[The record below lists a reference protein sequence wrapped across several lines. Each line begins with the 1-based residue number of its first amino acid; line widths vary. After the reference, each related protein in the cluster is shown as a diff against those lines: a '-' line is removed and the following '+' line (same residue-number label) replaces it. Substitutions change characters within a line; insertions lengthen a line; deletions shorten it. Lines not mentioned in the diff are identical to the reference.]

1 MVVDK
6 ILINYTAGDKKGQ
19 VSVDQYTELAILAD
33 LVMPEK
39 KKDYIAA
46 VVDGKLRE
54 MNYFLENDSNVE
66 FIGIDTTIG
75 FDIYKR
81 GLTLLMMKAFDDI
94 LKGSPDYEIYVMYS
108 LGNGYFCRISDNVS
122 LTDELIENVKKRMKD
137 IADMDLAI
145 DKRSFSSDE
154 ARARFADM
162 GLKDKVKLL
171 NYRRVSRINLYNLAG
186 YYDYFYGYMPSSTGY
201 LRAFDIVKYD
211 DGFVLVVP
219 DRKALDEPITYRA
232 PAKLYRVL
240 RQSEDWGRMMEIN
253 CVGDINRVITEGG
266 INDLMLVQEAL
277 MEKNIADVAERIIK
291 EDKRVVLI
299 AGPSSSGKTTFSHRL
314 SIQLRA
320 HGMHP
325 HPIALDNFFKE
336 RNDTQRDENGN
347 YDFECLGAMDLDLF
361 GSKIS
366 ELLSGKEVEMPRFDF
381 NLGKKVYNGDKLRLN
396 EGDVLVCEGI
406 HALNPKMTEA
416 LPENEKFK
424 IYISALNMLNVD
436 EHNRIATTDG
446 RLLRRIIRDARTRGN
461 DARMT
466 IRMWPSVRRGEEKNI
481 FPYQEEAD
489 VMFNS
494 ALIYELS
501 AIKQYAEPLLFGV
514 PRDSEEYLEANRLL
528 KFLDYFL
535 GFESTNVPQ
544 TSIIREFIG
553 GGCFDI

>member
-1 MVVDK
+1 MEKVK
-6 ILINYTAGDKKGQ
+6 IKYTAGDKTGE
-19 VSVDQYTELAILAD
+19 VSVDQYTELTLLAE
-33 LVMPEK
+33 LVVPEK

-54 MNYFLENDSNVE
+54 MNYFLENNSDVE
-66 FIGIDTTIG
+66 FIGIDSTIG

-81 GLTLLMMKAFDDI
+81 GLTLLMMKAFGDV
-94 LKGSPDYEIYVMYS
+94 LSGRTDYDIYVMYS
-108 LGNGYFCRISDNVS
+108 LGKGYFCRISDNIKV
-122 LTDELIENVKKRMKD
+122 TDELIESVKNKMKELVDGD
-137 IADMDLAI
+137 IPI
-145 DKRSFSSDE
+145 DKRSISSEEARIKFSS
-154 ARARFADM
+154 M

-171 NYRRVSRINLYNLAG
+171 NFRRVSRINLYNLAG
-186 YYDYFYGYMPSSTGY
+186 YYDYYYGYMPSSTGY
-201 LRAFDIVKYD
+201 LKAFDLVKYD

-219 DRKALDEPITYRA
+219 DRKDLDAPIVYEA
-232 PAKLYRVL
+232 PEKLYKVL
-240 RQSEDWGRMMEIN
+240 RRSEDWGGMMEIN

-277 MEKNIADVAERIIK
+277 MEKEIADIAQQIIK

-336 RNDTQRDENGN
+336 RSETPRDENGN
-347 YDFECLGAMDLDLF
+347 YDFECLEAMDLELF

-366 ELLSGKEVEMPRFDF
+366 ELLLGKEVEMPRFDF
-381 NLGKKVYNGDKLRLN
+381 NQGKKVYNGDILKLN

-406 HALNPKMTEA
+406 HALNPKMSEA
-416 LPENEKFK
+416 LPENAKYK

-461 DARMT
+461 DARRT
-466 IRMWPSVRRGEEKNI
+466 ISMWPSVRRGEEKNI

-489 VMFNS
+489 IMFNS
-494 ALIYELS
+494 SLIYELS

-514 PRDSEEYLEANRLL
+514 PRDCEEFLEANRLL

-535 GFESTNVPQ
+535 GFESSSVPQ

>member
-1 MVVDK
+1 MKDNFRYMLSNWLK
-6 ILINYTAGDKKGQ
+6 WDKKSLKFFFLWVPALVLQ
-19 VSVDQYTELAILAD
+19 PLVTAYIPKAMIDAINKGVTVQNMTVIVAL
-33 LVMPEK
+33 LS
-39 KKDYIAA
+39 
-46 VVDGKLRE
+46 L
-54 MNYFLENDSNVE
+54 L
-66 FIGIDTTIG
+66 
-75 FDIYKR
+75 
-81 GLTLLMMKAFDDI
+81 LTLTIWLDPFMKELVREDI
-94 LKGSPDYEIYVMYS
+94 S
-108 LGNGYFCRISDNVS
+108 
-122 LTDELIENVKKRMKD
+122 
-137 IADMDLAI
+137 I
-145 DKRSFSSDE
+145 DKRSISSEE
-154 ARARFADM
+154 ARVKFASM
-162 GLKDKVKLL
+162 GLREKVKLL

-186 YYDYFYGYMPSSTGY
+186 YYDYYYGYMPSSTGY
-201 LRAFDIVKYD
+201 LKAFDLVRYD

-219 DRKALDEPITYRA
+219 NRKDMDAPILYEA
-232 PAKLYRVL
+232 PEKLYRVL
-240 RQSEDWGRMMEIN
+240 RKGEDWGGMMEIN

-277 MEKNIADVAERIIK
+277 MEKEIADIAQQIIK

-325 HPIALDNFFKE
+325 HPIAMDNFFKE
-336 RNDTQRDENGN
+336 RSETPRDEDGN
-347 YDFECLGAMDLDLF
+347 FDFECLEAMDLDLF

-366 ELLSGKEVEMPRFDF
+366 ELLLGKEVDMPRFDF

-406 HALNPKMTEA
+406 HALNPKMSET
-416 LPENEKFK
+416 LPDDAKFK

-461 DARMT
+461 DARRT
-466 IRMWPSVRRGEEKNI
+466 ISMWPSVRRGEERNI

-494 ALIYELS
+494 SLIYELS

-514 PRDSEEYLEANRLL
+514 PRDCEEFLEANRLL

-535 GFESTNVPQ
+535 GFETSNVPQ

>member
-1 MVVDK
+1 MEKVN
-6 ILINYTAGDKKGQ
+6 ISYIAGNKTGQ
-19 VSVDQYTELAILAD
+19 ISVDQLTELSFLAE
-33 LVMPEK
+33 LVVPEK

-46 VVDGKLRE
+46 TVDGKLRE
-54 MNYFLENDSNVE
+54 MNYFLENSSEVE
-66 FIGIDTTIG
+66 FVGIDSTIG

-81 GLTLLMMKAFDDI
+81 GLTLLMMKAFDDV
-94 LKGSPDYEIYVMYS
+94 LHGRSDYNIDVMYS
-108 LGNGYFCRISDNVS
+108 LGKGYFCRISDNIR
-122 LTDELIENVKKRMKD
+122 LTDELINDVKNRMKELAQD
-137 IADMDLAI
+137 DLPI

-154 ARARFADM
+154 ARVKFASM

-171 NYRRVSRINLYNLAG
+171 NFRRVSRINLYNLAG

-201 LRAFDIVKYD
+201 LKAFDLVRFD
-211 DGFVLVVP
+211 DGFVLAFP
-219 DRKALDEPITYRA
+219 NRKDLDAPIVYEA
-232 PAKLYRVL
+232 PEKLHRVL
-240 RQSEDWGRMMEIN
+240 RTSEDWGRMMEIN
-253 CVGDINRVITEGG
+253 CVGDINRVITESG

-277 MEKNIADVAERIIK
+277 MEKEIADIAERIIE
-291 EDKRVVLI
+291 EDKRVILI

-336 RNDTQRDENGN
+336 RDETPKDENGN
-347 YDFECLGAMDLDLF
+347 YDFECLEAMDLKLF
-361 GSKIS
+361 GDKIS
-366 ELLSGKEVEMPRFDF
+366 ELLEGKEVDMPKFDF
-381 NLGKKVYNGDKLRLN
+381 TVGKKAYGNMLKMN
-396 EGDVLVCEGI
+396 KGDVLVCEGI
-406 HALNPKMTEA
+406 HALNPKMSEA

-461 DARMT
+461 DARRT
-466 IRMWPSVRRGEEKNI
+466 ISMWPSVRRGEEKNI
-481 FPYQEEAD
+481 FPFQEEAD
-489 VMFNS
+489 IMFNS

-501 AIKQYAEPLLFGV
+501 AIKQYAEPLLFAV
-514 PRDSEEYLEANRLL
+514 PRDCEEYLEANRLL

-535 GFESTNVPQ
+535 GFETTNVPQ

>member
-1 MVVDK
+1 MEKV
-6 ILINYTAGDKKGQ
+6 IINYIAGDKTGQ
-19 VSVDQYTELAILAD
+19 ISVDQYTELTFLAE
-33 LVMPEK
+33 LVVPEN
-39 KKDYIAA
+39 KKDFIAA
-46 VVDGKLRE
+46 TVDGKLRE
-54 MNYFLENDSNVE
+54 MNYFLENDSEVE

-81 GLTLLMMKAFDDI
+81 GLTLLMMKAFGDV
-94 LKGSPDYEIYVMYS
+94 LSGRPDYDIYVMYS
-108 LGNGYFCRISDNVS
+108 LGKGYFCRISDNIE
-122 LTDELIENVKKRMKD
+122 LTDELIESVKNRMKELVRED
-137 IADMDLAI
+137 ISI
-145 DKRSFSSDE
+145 DKRSISSEE
-154 ARARFADM
+154 ARVKFASM
-162 GLKDKVKLL
+162 GLREKVKLL

-186 YYDYFYGYMPSSTGY
+186 YYDYYYGYMPSSTGY
-201 LRAFDIVKYD
+201 LKAFDLVRYD

-219 DRKALDEPITYRA
+219 NRKDMDAPILYEA
-232 PAKLYRVL
+232 PEKLYRVL
-240 RQSEDWGRMMEIN
+240 RKGEDWGGMMEIN

-277 MEKNIADVAERIIK
+277 MEKEIADIAQQIIK

-325 HPIALDNFFKE
+325 HPIAMDNFFKE
-336 RNDTQRDENGN
+336 RSETPRDEDGN
-347 YDFECLGAMDLDLF
+347 FDFECLEAMDLDLF

-366 ELLSGKEVEMPRFDF
+366 ELLLGKEVDMPRFDF

-406 HALNPKMTEA
+406 HALNPKMSET
-416 LPENEKFK
+416 LPDDAKFK

-461 DARMT
+461 DARRT
-466 IRMWPSVRRGEEKNI
+466 ISMWPSVRRGEERNI

-494 ALIYELS
+494 SLIYELS

-514 PRDSEEYLEANRLL
+514 PRDCEEFLEANRLL

-535 GFESTNVPQ
+535 GFETSNVPQ